1 MTKLFSEYLTE
12 SKRVF
17 EFKVKIA
24 GELPEGFK
32 KKVKMAL
39 AKYEATKISAVKK
52 TVVQEHPLDFPK
64 LQNKEVHIFDIS
76 LNYPVTADVLMNYMC
91 EYFNMNPE
99 MLKVKNPNDPTET
112 YLAPTNVKQEYAPIL
127 TTPEYEKPAVT
138 G

>member
-52 TVVQEHPLDFPK
+52 T
-64 LQNKEVHIFDIS
+64 I
-76 LNYPVTADVLMNYMC
+76 
-91 EYFNMNPE
+91 
-99 MLKVKNPNDPTET
+99 DPTTSE
-112 YLAPTNVKQEYAPIL
+112 
-127 TTPEYEKPAVT
+127 
-138 G
+138 

>member
-76 LNYPVTADVLMNYMC
+76 LKTRSFRLTILMFLIVM
-91 EYFNMNPE
+91 F
-99 MLKVKNPNDPTET
+99 LII
-112 YLAPTNVKQEYAPIL
+112 YLNQIAYN
-127 TTPEYEKPAVT
+127 
-138 G
+138 